1 MAEKILTLLEAA
13 GIQEY
18 IFGSNQLA
26 QNIGASE
33 LVTLSTTKWI
43 VDKLNEILDPDRH
56 NVKWG
61 DNGVIYKDTVPED
74 GWDAEV
80 VYAGGGNSMI
90 LFTREET
97 AKLFAEKLTLHLLQH
112 ARGLQLVVAHQDFK
126 YEAQPLSEVHNELRG
141 KVAKRKLNRPFSI
154 PLLGLGV
161 TASCVY
167 TGLPA
172 IGLDAEKDVVGESA
186 AKKVKSFDDDYI
198 PRLISRTVADKLHEE
213 REGKERLHSI
223 LPQVRKHGYEF
234 IYNFD
239 ELGSKDDS
247 SYIAVIHADGN
258 QIGKR
263 FEKMAKDH
271 PSSIDNDTYIATLRT
286 FSETM
291 QAKSKRALGATVDY
305 LFSSLEMG
313 DDREKFGGVVPI
325 PTTKNGNRLLP
336 FRPIVFGGDDVTFV
350 CDGRLGLDLA
360 TKYLKEFTR
369 PNSPEGDLYGGEVF
383 ARAGVAVVKTHYP
396 FSRAYD
402 LAEQLAQQ
410 AKNDIDDLKMIESD
424 DVATVPNSATVIDWH
439 FATTGM
445 MFDITEV
452 RNREYADGKLLMRP
466 LLIEENGNTWRHW
479 TNFTSIVTEFQKE
492 TGEWAGKRNKI
503 KALRDALR
511 GGKTAVSLFLTNYGL
526 GDLPAISEAGDS
538 VRREGWV
545 NEDNSD
551 RCAYFD
557 AIEATDYFVSLKD
570 KKKGE
575 DE

>member
-1 MAEKILTLLEAA
+1 MAKKILTLLEAA

-33 LVTLSTTKWI
+33 LVTLSTTKWVVDQLNVI
-43 VDKLNEILDPDRH
+43 VPKEHNANWDETKVTYDGRSLKDGLQAEI
-56 NVKWG
+56 
-61 DNGVIYKDTVPED
+61 I
-74 GWDAEV
+74 
-80 VYAGGGNSMI
+80 YAGGGNSMI
-90 LFTREET
+90 LFAEEET
-97 AKLFAEKLTLHLLQH
+97 AKRFAEKLTLHLLQH
-112 ARGLQLVVAHQDFK
+112 ARGLQLIVARQKFM
-126 YEAQPLSEVHNELRG
+126 YEDEPLSEVHKNLRG
-141 KVAKRKLNRPFSI
+141 KVAERKLDRPFST

-172 IGLDAEKDVVGESA
+172 IGLDTEEDVVGEPA
-186 AKKVKSFDDDYI
+186 AKKAASFDEDYT
-198 PRLISRTVADKLHEE
+198 PRLISKTVADKLRAEDN
-213 REGKERLHSI
+213 GKERLHTI
-223 LPQVRKHGYEF
+223 LPQVREHILEKEKYGF

-271 PSSIDNDTYIATLRT
+271 PAPADNDAYIATLRA

-305 LFSSLEMG
+305 LFASLETG
-313 DDREKFGGVVPI
+313 NDREKFGDIVPI
-325 PTTKNGNRLLP
+325 PTTRNGKPLLP

-360 TKYLKEFTR
+360 AKYLQEFTKS
-369 PNSPEGDLYGGEVF
+369 NSPEGDLYGGEVF

-410 AKNDIDDLKMIESD
+410 AKNDIDTLKIPAS
-424 DVATVPNSATVIDWH
+424 NSATVIDWH

-466 LLIEENGNTWRHW
+466 LLVEENGNTWRHW
-479 TNFTSIVTEFQKE
+479 TNFTSIINEFQKE
-492 TGEWAGKRNKI
+492 TGKWAGKRNKM

-511 GGKTAVSLFLTNYGL
+511 GGKTAVYLFLTNYGL
-526 GDLPAISEAGDS
+526 KDLPAIKGAKDV
-538 VRREGWV
+538 VRQDGWE
-545 NEDNSD
+545 NG
-551 RCAYFD
+551 RCVYFD
-557 AIEATDYFVSLKD
+557 AIEATDYFVSLENKEE
-570 KKKGE
+570 GE
-575 DE
+575 NE